1 MTQSARSTAPS
12 PEREPGRPLPEA
24 RRDGPVPVATMAALL
39 FASGTCALVYQI
51 AWLREMRLVFGAS
64 TAASAAVLAIFMGGL
79 GVGGLLIGRRVDR
92 HPRPLVLYAQ
102 LELLIA
108 LAAAATP
115 SLVWIVRQAYIGVGG
130 SVTLGVGGATVVR
143 LLLTALVLCL
153 PTVLMGGTLPAA
165 ARAVESDD
173 DPRRRRLGLLYGA
186 NTLGAVTGALLAT
199 FLLLEIFGTHRTL
212 WAACLVNAL
221 VGIVARK
228 RAREQTLRDGD
239 APAPAATDAAVA
251 QAPAWFVLTAA
262 AIVGFAFLSME
273 LVWYRMLGPLLGGSS
288 FTFGLI
294 LAVALSGIGLGGAAY
309 ALLGE
314 RRRPTLAGFAL
325 TCALEALCLTIPYAL
340 GDDLAIL
347 AIALRSLASFGF
359 AGLVTG
365 WTIVTAIVVFP
376 AAFIA
381 GLQFPLLI
389 GLLGGGAHRVGDDV
403 GRAYAW
409 NTLGAITGALAGGF
423 GLLPLLS
430 ATGTWQAVALL
441 LVILGI
447 AAMLVARDAARPAM
461 LGAAAAT
468 VVLLVA
474 STGPTAAWRHSP
486 IGAGRVQL
494 SHLDP
499 NAVHAWANG
508 RRGAIA
514 WSADG
519 VESSIAIDRTDGG
532 VAVLANG
539 KSDSSAREDAGTTV
553 MVGMIGAI
561 LHPAPAKALVIG
573 LGTGTTAGWLGRV
586 PGIERVD
593 VVELEAAVL
602 EAARASAA
610 VNHDV
615 LANARVHVVL
625 GDAREV
631 LLTSR
636 ERYDLISSEPS
647 NPYRA
652 GVASLFTVEAYR
664 AAADRLA
671 TGGIFLQWLQ
681 AYEVD
686 AETVRTVYATLAA
699 VFPHVE
705 TWTTRSGDLVLAA
718 SATPIPWDVPALRER
733 LSQEPYRSA
742 LSAAW
747 RATSLEGLLAQ
758 YVAGPDVARTVA
770 AAEGTRLN
778 TDDRTLI
785 EFGFAR
791 SVGRKNL
798 FGIDDIRDVARRLGD
813 TRPALTNG
821 AVDWDDVED
830 QRIAQLTA
838 EGATPTSADD
848 MPRERRVRAAA
859 QGAFLQGRWA
869 AALGQWR
876 TQPKEPTSPV
886 ETLIVAG
893 GLADGGDEAA
903 LAHLATLHPAEA
915 DVVTALLRVR
925 QQRQPEA
932 AAALERALTRYQTD
946 PWPITAVMRR
956 GLDLVPDVGDR
967 ARFQGVLATPFAVSM
982 LDATRLHVAR
992 RLAGIGP
999 ACVDVFAASEPNPP
1013 WSHDVLLQRAHC
1025 YEAHGHPLAARALDD
1040 LDRYLRA
1047 EPLPFA
1053 EGLLPA
1059 S

>member
-1 MTQSARSTAPS
+1 
-12 PEREPGRPLPEA
+12 
-24 RRDGPVPVATMAALL
+24 MAALL

-64 TAASAAVLAIFMGGL
+64 TAASAAVLAVFMGGL
-79 GVGGLLIGRRVDR
+79 GLGGILIGRRVDR

-115 SLVWIVRQAYIGVGG
+115 SLVWFVRQAYVGLGG

-186 NTLGAVTGALLAT
+186 NTLGAVTGAFLAT
-199 FLLLEIFGTHRTL
+199 FVLLEALGTHRTL

-239 APAPAATDAAVA
+239 APAPTVPDAATA
-251 QAPAWFVLTAA
+251 QAPAWFVLASA
-262 AIVGFAFLSME
+262 AIVGFAFLAME

-309 ALLGE
+309 VFV
-314 RRRPTLAGFAL
+314 RPTLVGFAA
-325 TCALEALCLTIPYAL
+325 TCVLEALCIAIPFAL
-340 GDDLAIL
+340 GDRLAFL
-347 AIALRSLASFGF
+347 AIALRSLESFGF
-359 AGLVTG
+359 AGLVAG
-365 WTIVTAIVVFP
+365 WTVITAIVVLP
-376 AAFIA
+376 AAFVA
-381 GLQFPLLI
+381 GIQFPLLI
-389 GLLGGGAHRVGDDV
+389 GLLGRGAHRVGDDV

-409 NTLGAITGALAGGF
+409 NTLGAIAGSLAGGF
-423 GLLPLLS
+423 GLLPLLT
-430 ATGTWQAVALL
+430 ATGTWQLVAAVLLTLGLAALL
-441 LVILGI
+441 MAREGRRLPVLVP
-447 AAMLVARDAARPAM
+447 AAVTAL
-461 LGAAAAT
+461 
-468 VVLLVA
+468 LLVA

-494 SHLDP
+494 GRADA
-499 NAVHAWANG
+499 NAQRAWANG
-508 RRGAIA
+508 RRAAIA

-519 VESSIAIDRTDGG
+519 VESSIAIDRGDG

-539 KSDSSAREDAGTTV
+539 KSDSSARGDAGTTV
-553 MVGMIGAI
+553 MVGMIGAM
-561 LHPAPAKALVIG
+561 LHPAPKTALVIG
-573 LGTGTTAGWLGRV
+573 LGTGTTAGWLGIV

-593 VVELEAAVL
+593 VVELEPAVL
-602 EAARASAA
+602 EAARASAP

-615 LANARVHVVL
+615 LGSPRVHVVL

-631 LLTSR
+631 LLASR
-636 ERYDLISSEPS
+636 ARYDVISSEPS

-671 TGGIFLQWLQ
+671 PGGIFLQWLQ

-686 AETVRTVYATLAA
+686 AETVRTVYATLSA

-705 TWTTRSGDLVLAA
+705 TWTTRSGDMVLAA
-718 SATPIPWDVPALRER
+718 SLEPIVWDVPTLRER
-733 LSQEPYRSA
+733 LAREPHRSA
-742 LSAAW
+742 LASAW
-747 RATSLEGLLAQ
+747 RATGLEGLLAR
-758 YVAGPDVARTVA
+758 YVAGPGLARAVAD
-770 AAEGTRLN
+770 AESTRLN

-785 EFGFAR
+785 EFAFAR
-791 SVGRKNL
+791 AVGRNDL
-798 FGIDDIRDVARRLGD
+798 FGIDEIRDVARRLGH
-813 TRPALTNG
+813 TRPTLTNG
-821 AVDWDDVED
+821 AVDWDDVDD

-838 EGATPTSADD
+838 EGATPTSAED
-848 MPRERRVRAAA
+848 MPRERRIRAAA
-859 QGAFLQGRWA
+859 QAAFLQGRWA
-869 AALGQWR
+869 PALAQWR
-876 TQPKEPTSPV
+876 TQAKAPAGPV
-886 ETLIVAG
+886 ETLVVAG
-893 GLADGGDEAA
+893 GLADAGDEAA
-903 LAHLATLHPAEA
+903 LEQLDALHPAEA
-915 DVVTALLRVR
+915 DVVLALLRVR
-925 QQRQPEA
+925 QQRLPEA
-932 AAALERALTRYQTD
+932 ADALARALGRYQTD

-956 GLDLVPDVGDR
+956 GLELVPDVGDR
-967 ARFQGVLATPFAVSM
+967 ARFQTLLATPFSVSM
-982 LDATRLHVAR
+982 LDGMRLHVAR
-992 RLAGIGP
+992 RLAGLGP
-999 ACVDVFAASEPNPP
+999 QCVDVFLASEPNPA
-1013 WSHDVLLQRAHC
+1013 WSHEALLQRARC

-1040 LDRYLRA
+1040 LETHLRA